1 MKTLTKLA
9 LILFLIGLITSCTSA
24 RKCGNKKGIKTP
36 MGTM

>member
-1 MKTLTKLA
+1 MKIIVKTLLLLLVVA
-9 LILFLIGLITSCTSA
+9 FAISCSSS